1 MTRQWA
7 LRQSTFFILAAI
19 AGTAWGQD
27 ESYTLG
33 DVVVSAPRL
42 DASLLNTTAVDGQ
55 KLDSLRYTTSD
66 TASLLRDVPGLSLF
80 GAGGVSSLPTVHGL
94 ADDRLRVQVDGMDLI
109 AACPNHMNSPLSY
122 IDPTSVASA
131 KVFAGITPVSAGGDS
146 IGGTIQVESAPPVFA
161 PAGAG
166 SQVSGEAGVF
176 FRSNGNVRGGNVSAT
191 LAKED
196 FSLTYAGST
205 VEADDYKAADNFKA
219 AGASSGRG
227 WLEGD
232 VVGSSAY
239 KSQNQ
244 SLGMAFRRDNQ
255 LFEMKVGVQNI
266 PYEGYPTQRMD
277 MTGNDSTQIN
287 LAYTGQ
293 YQWGILKARVY
304 DEKTEH
310 KMDFGNDKQY
320 WYPSYATCA
329 AYNFVPGMGTCAAG
343 MPMDTKGHNTGAKL
357 SADIDLSR
365 RDALKVGGE
374 YQRYRLSDWWSPSGM
389 NMWPNTFWNINNGQ
403 RDRVALFAEWNARW
417 SQKWHSQLGV
427 RNETV
432 SMDTGNVQGYSA
444 SYSTDANA
452 FNSQNHS
459 ITDHNWD
466 LTALARYIPAA
477 TQTYEFGLAQKTRS
491 PNLYE
496 RYTWSTGG
504 MAMVM
509 NNFAGD
515 GNGYVGN
522 LNLSPE
528 TAYTLSATA
537 DWHDAGKERWGMKV
551 TPYWTYVDGYIDAQR
566 IAGSNTATTGFVQLR
581 YANQSARLY
590 GIDVS
595 GHLPLA
601 DATGYGSFTATGNLG
616 YVRGKNMTT
625 GDNLYNIMPLNARFA
640 VVQRLNSWTN
650 SVELQLVAGKKD
662 VSQTRNE
669 LQTGGY
675 GLVNLRS
682 SYAWKHMRLDVGVEN
697 LFDKFYNAPLGGAY
711 VGQGKT
717 MSILGVP
724 WGVAVPGPGRSFYTA
739 LSGKF

>member
-27 ESYTLG
+27 ESYNLS

-42 DASLLNTTAVDGQ
+42 DAALSNTAVVDNQ
-55 KLDSLRYTTSD
+55 TLDSLRYATSD
-66 TASLLRDVPGLSLF
+66 TASLLKDVPGLALF
-80 GAGGVSSLPTVHGL
+80 GAGGVSSLPTIHGL
-94 ADDRLRVQVDGMDLI
+94 ADDRLRVQIDGMDLI

-131 KVFAGITPVSAGGDS
+131 KVFAGITPVSVGGDS
-146 IGGTIQVESAPPVFA
+146 IGGTIQVESAAPVFA
-161 PAGAG
+161 RPGTG
-166 SQVSGEAGVF
+166 TQVSGEAGAF
-176 FRSNGNVRGGNVSAT
+176 YRSNGNVRGGNMTAT
-191 LAKED
+191 LAGENL
-196 FSLTYAGST
+196 SLTYAGSM

-244 SLGMAFRRDNQ
+244 SLGLAFRRDNH

-277 MTGNDSTQIN
+277 MTGNDSTQVN

-310 KMDFGNDKQY
+310 KMDFGDDKQY

-329 AYNFVPGMGTCAAG
+329 TYNFVPGGGTCAAG

-374 YQRYRLSDWWSPSGM
+374 YQRYRLDDWWSPSGM
-389 NMWPNTFWNINNGQ
+389 GMWPNTFWNINNGQ
-403 RDRVALFAEWNARW
+403 RDRAALFAEWNARW

-444 SYSTDANA
+444 SYNTDANA

-466 LTALARYIPAA
+466 LTALARYTPAA

-522 LNLSPE
+522 LNLRPE

-537 DWHDAGKERWGMKV
+537 DWHDAGKERWGLQV
-551 TPYWTYVDGYIDAQR
+551 TPYWTYVDDYIDAQR
-566 IAGSNTATTGFVQLR
+566 TTASTATSGFVYLR
-581 YANQSARLY
+581 YVNQSARLY
-590 GIDVS
+590 GVDLS
-595 GHLPLA
+595 GHMPLA

-625 GDNLYNIMPLNARFA
+625 GDNLYNIMPLNARIA
-640 VVQRLNSWTN
+640 VVQQLNGWTN

-669 LQTGGY
+669 PQTGGY

-682 SYAWKHMRLDVGVEN
+682 SYAWKHMRLDFGVEN

-717 MSILGVP
+717 MSITGVP
-724 WGVAVPGPGRSFYTA
+724 WGIAVPGPGRSFYTA